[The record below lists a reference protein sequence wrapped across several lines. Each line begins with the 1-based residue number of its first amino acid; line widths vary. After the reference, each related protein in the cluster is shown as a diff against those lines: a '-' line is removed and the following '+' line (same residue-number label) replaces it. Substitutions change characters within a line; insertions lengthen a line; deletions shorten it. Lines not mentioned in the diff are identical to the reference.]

1 MDILFY
7 LKELLKSHKTVS
19 ITGIG
24 TLYKKKSPGKYD
36 EIKHAFI
43 PPSYTLSFTKDIH
56 EPENL
61 INLIAQKENIDF
73 NTAKLQINEFVEK
86 TLNELTEQQKVTLDG
101 LGEFILTNNEITFIA
116 SKDGN
121 FENEFYGFP
130 ILNETINPEE
140 EKTTDVEENS
150 DKVDQKDSDV
160 SDLNSTL
167 NPLDSENQTR
177 YIGKPF
183 TPNFDY
189 EDSSDEEMSKSLK
202 ISLRIL
208 SIIGIIALIIGL
220 AYFFKPDFF
229 DNTILN
235 NDDDALQTAAVVVV
249 QQDSLIKKD
258 TLANVD
264 TNKILNLDTNLSLK
278 NLPDTLDNKV
288 TTYEVIG
295 SAEKTQKRIDLVI
308 NRMKKR
314 GIEAKALENIPG
326 KLIKISLGS
335 FTDFNLAK
343 KYQDSLR
350 KKLNNPEIYIQTIK
364 PKK

>member
-1 MDILFY
+1 MDVLFY

-24 TLYKKKSPGKYD
+24 TLYKKKSPGKYH
-36 EIKHAFI
+36 EITHAFI
-43 PPSYTLSFTKDIH
+43 PPSYTLNFTKDIH

-61 INLIAQKENIDF
+61 VNLIAKRENIDID
-73 NTAKLQINEFVEK
+73 TAKLQINEFAEK
-86 TLNELTEQQKVTLDG
+86 TLNELTEQQKVTLDA
-101 LGEFILTNNEITFIA
+101 LGEFVLTNNEITFIA
-116 SKDGN
+116 NKEVD
-121 FENEFYGFP
+121 FENEFYGLP
-130 ILNETINPEE
+130 LLNEIINPEE
-140 EKTTDVEENS
+140 KKTTYVDESSNT
-150 DKVDQKDSDV
+150 VDQKESEVSESD
-160 SDLNSTL
+160 TGL
-167 NPLDSENQTR
+167 NPINTENQTR

-189 EDSSDEEMSKSLK
+189 EDSSYEEMSKTLK

-208 SIIGIIALIIGL
+208 LIIGIIALIIGL

-229 DNTILN
+229 DSTILSD
-235 NDDDALQTAAVVVV
+235 NDDNFTTEVAVT
-249 QQDSLIKKD
+249 QDTLIKKD
-258 TLANVD
+258 TLANID
-264 TNKILNLDTNLSLK
+264 TNKILNLDTSVTLK
-278 NLPDTLDNKV
+278 SLPDTLNNKV
-288 TTYEVIG
+288 ITYEVIG

-314 GIEAKALENIPG
+314 GIEAKALENVPG

-335 FTDFNLAK
+335 FIDFNLAK